1 MMDDDDCGDIIYSVY
16 IYIYPIQVT
25 KYNAERNGE
34 GKPQVPTRFDISNHI
49 YIFIK
54 LVPYMDI

>member
-25 KYNAERNGE
+25 KYNTERNWE
-34 GKPQVPTRFDISNHI
+34 GKPQVPSPDLTYLIIST
-49 YIFIK
+49 F
-54 LVPYMDI
+54 L